1 MKKAIFLQSL
11 NALESAF
18 GEKASED
25 RAKIYWDILKGYS
38 DIEIK
43 KAVIGSIRRLKF
55 FPKISEI
62 IEMIEG
68 NVEDEPEL
76 AWFYL
81 KKIIEGKGY
90 YQSVFFPEYPAIG
103 AVIENIAGDWCN
115 FIEMLTENE
124 EKWIKKEFIK
134 IYPIMKR
141 RGNYPARLIGRFELD
156 NSNKG
161 YSEEYMIEIHGRLL
175 NGTKVKGKKLLKGK
189 SNE

>member
-1 MKKAIFLQSL
+1 
-11 NALESAF
+11 
-18 GEKASED
+18 
-25 RAKIYWDILKGYS
+25 
-38 DIEIK
+38 
-43 KAVIGSIRRLKF
+43 
-55 FPKISEI
+55 
-62 IEMIEG
+62 
-68 NVEDEPEL
+68 
-76 AWFYL
+76 
-81 KKIIEGKGY
+81 
-90 YQSVFFPEYPAIG
+90 
-103 AVIENIAGDWCN
+103 
-115 FIEMLTENE
+115 MLTENE